1 MSNIKNPEKPKKR
14 QGSTALQEQGSLL
27 AIYYAYKKGANLN
40 NGNGNGKSKE
50 AQAELDKE
58 LKRVYPKMTKAWYDT
73 FINQAKAI
81 CKYRLS
87 KHTIGTTTNLYKF
100 GWYDGDPEGIPPSD
114 TTTLLPDIWNLMGKE
129 VWALF
134 GGVRQKDSWNTADV
148 FMIKNGAESKIMKRI
163 KGLKEDYLD
172 EMGDALNGNG
182 AEIFVGTV
190 NTVLTEFVN
199 NGTLLPISLKMQTS
213 GVSVT
218 VKETNMHQWKGSG
231 VVDAMDSDFLK
242 DPFMYFNVL
251 AREGK
256 LSFGGGPNKQDG
268 GNSLQYFAKFKVG
281 DYQTKYLIEYRL
293 SGDDMKGEVKDIKL
307 TNKGEERRARAQT
320 GTVPVDKL
328 RDMIKDY
335 SGKSVD
341 DNVPNKNTHLNN
353 SSDIKYWSDY
363 LSSVM
368 NDNKLKKNL
377 GKLNITIGD
386 INEKYGND
394 TKGYITKLFEID
406 EMCIK
411 DPKFT
416 SEKFGVPVDDFPKKI
431 RLKLRQLAVLRAMI
445 NAQSKKE
452 MNEFIMKTY
461 YLAAKQNISTLDLNG
476 PFLKVS

>member
-1 MSNIKNPEKPKKR
+1 
-14 QGSTALQEQGSLL
+14 
-27 AIYYAYKKGANLN
+27 
-40 NGNGNGKSKE
+40 
-50 AQAELDKE
+50 
-58 LKRVYPKMTKAWYDT
+58 
-73 FINQAKAI
+73 
-81 CKYRLS
+81 
-87 KHTIGTTTNLYKF
+87 
-100 GWYDGDPEGIPPSD
+100 
-114 TTTLLPDIWNLMGKE
+114 
-129 VWALF
+129 
-134 GGVRQKDSWNTADV
+134 
-148 FMIKNGAESKIMKRI
+148 
-163 KGLKEDYLD
+163 
-172 EMGDALNGNG
+172 
-182 AEIFVGTV
+182 
-190 NTVLTEFVN
+190 
-199 NGTLLPISLKMQTS
+199 
-213 GVSVT
+213 
-218 VKETNMHQWKGSG
+218 
-231 VVDAMDSDFLK
+231 
-242 DPFMYFNVL
+242 
-251 AREGK
+251 
-256 LSFGGGPNKQDG
+256 
-268 GNSLQYFAKFKVG
+268 
-281 DYQTKYLIEYRL
+281 
-293 SGDDMKGEVKDIKL
+293 
-307 TNKGEERRARAQT
+307 
-320 GTVPVDKL
+320 
-328 RDMIKDY
+328 MIKDY

-341 DNVPNKNTHLNN
+341 NNVPNKNTHLNN